1 MTYRWDRRPWS
12 NWLGDVVIKH
22 PERHCYPATR
32 DELLEIVTDAEWQ
45 TPQRKIRASGSHWA
59 LSDIAAAD
67 TPDWFVE
74 TSALSDTI
82 TDVIP
87 QALSPEARDELAR
100 NAHGTGHGFTYYH
113 VQAGITISEL
123 SQRLDADS
131 RERWALPT
139 MGGSAGQ
146 TLAGAISTG
155 VHGGDHQMPPIA
167 DFVHAIHLLTSGG
180 RQLWIER
187 HSGITD
193 ADMLAQALLN
203 VRQERSTS
211 LFNAVLVAAG
221 RMGIIYSLVIKVVE
235 QFSLDQITIK
245 STWEEQQKYLRAP
258 FPIFSQ
264 PPPGQAELQQP
275 EAIPNRFVEV
285 LMSPYADDEGR
296 HICYVTLRWTGP
308 DGPRLPP
315 PRGLFTVLCRYRT
328 LQPVVL
334 ALLGGDLALLL
345 LTVLAAGKA
354 RLLIKAEA
362 ATLAALALLLP
373 ASGHASIGD
382 LLAAA
387 CNTADRYGQARLVR
401 WLVAQVLRQVRPLKR
416 TQDVGYHIMDLGR
429 SGANCYRGDAVE
441 VAFDATA
448 GDHVSFVNEDLF
460 PTFDRMAEQGNTV
473 AGYVSLRFTRKSA
486 GLLAMQR
493 WDPTGM
499 IEIAILKGIK
509 GGTQILET
517 LQSAAVCR
525 GGTVHWGERNT
536 LTPSGRATRVPG
548 AWPVAGRAGADGRN
562 TRRDVRQ
569 YFLPGAWPGAT
580 MTKPVAHD
588 LRRHTRLSQIARDY
602 GPRS

>member
-448 GDHVSFVNEDLF
+448 GDHVSIRQRG
-460 PTFDRMAEQGNTV
+460 P
-473 AGYVSLRFTRKSA
+473 VSHLRPHGRARQYGSRVR
-486 GLLAMQR
+486 LLAVHPQVR
-493 WDPTGM
+493 RIAGHATLGSHWHDRDRHTQGHQGRHPDPGD
-499 IEIAILKGIK
+499 
-509 GGTQILET
+509 
-517 LQSAAVCR
+517 AAVGR
-525 GGTVHWGERNT
+525 GLSGRHRALGRAQHPH
-536 LTPSGRATRVPG
+536 PSGRATRVPG
-548 AWPVAGRAGADGRN
+548 AWPVAGRAGADGRH
-562 TRRDVRQ
+562 TRRDVR
-569 YFLPGAWPGAT
+569 
-580 MTKPVAHD
+580 
-588 LRRHTRLSQIARDY
+588 
-602 GPRS
+602 